1 MYCCCYCWSWFTLD
15 FILCRSVLV
24 EIVFIELMYCWHFV
38 SSEMKKKCVC
48 FAIEKSHYD
57 WKEWE
62 LNCLEQIGLKHLVW
76 EQMNMLAFLNWNFC
90 VLPLWIMWHFIT
102 ASCYPHHPLGIP
114 SKRNCV
120 WLKWWKSHGI
130 ISTKMALEGKYKHYS
145 LCPIFS
151 LVVVLLVD
159 FFIML
164 AKVNW
169 FKFCRTK
176 FNSGMGGGKNWKHSL
191 LLKACMTSMDSEVGI
206 KNSLMVCYCFS
217 GPSTGACTS
226 SGSTTT
232 VSTIK
237 GVV

>member
-1 MYCCCYCWSWFTLD
+1 MTLCFIWNEKKMCLFCYREIPLWLKRMGVKLFLTNWFKA
-15 FILCRSVLV
+15 FSVRTNEHV
-24 EIVFIELMYCWHFV
+24 SFFEL
-38 SSEMKKKCVC
+38 E
-48 FAIEKSHYD
+48 
-57 WKEWE
+57 
-62 LNCLEQIGLKHLVW
+62 
-76 EQMNMLAFLNWNFC
+76 FLC

-151 LVVVLLVD
+151 LVVVLLDD
-159 FFIML
+159 FFYHASQSKLIQIL
-164 AKVNW
+164 QDQIQLWN
-169 FKFCRTK
+169 
-176 FNSGMGGGKNWKHSL
+176 GGEKNWKHSL
-191 LLKACMTSMDSEVGI
+191 LLKACMTSMDIEVGI

>member
-1 MYCCCYCWSWFTLD
+1 MTLCL
-15 FILCRSVLV
+15 IWN
-24 EIVFIELMYCWHFV
+24 E
-38 SSEMKKKCVC
+38 KKCLFCYREIPLWLKRMGVKL
-48 FAIEKSHYD
+48 FGTNWFKAFSVRTNEHVSFF
-57 WKEWE
+57 E
-62 LNCLEQIGLKHLVW
+62 LE
-76 EQMNMLAFLNWNFC
+76 FLC

-151 LVVVLLVD
+151 LVVVLLD
-159 FFIML
+159 DLFIML

-176 FNSGMGGGKNWKHSL
+176 FNSGMGGKK
-191 LLKACMTSMDSEVGI
+191 LKAFLTVKSMHDINGHWGRYKELINGVLLFFQGQVQVHAQAQGQQQQFQRLKVWYKKTVVFLTLSE
-206 KNSLMVCYCFS
+206 
-217 GPSTGACTS
+217 
-226 SGSTTT
+226 
-232 VSTIK
+232 
-237 GVV
+237 

>member
-1 MYCCCYCWSWFTLD
+1 MYCGCYCWSWYTLD

-24 EIVFIELMYCWHFV
+24 EIVIIEFMYCWHFV
-38 SSEMKKKCVC
+38 SSEMKKKMCLFCYREIPLWLKRMGVKL
-48 FAIEKSHYD
+48 FWTNWFKAFSVRTNEHVSSF
-57 WKEWE
+57 E
-62 LNCLEQIGLKHLVW
+62 LE
-76 EQMNMLAFLNWNFC
+76 FLC

-120 WLKWWKSHGI
+120 WLIKWWKSHGI

-151 LVVVLLVD
+151 LVVVLLDD

-176 FNSGMGGGKNWKHSL
+176 FNSGMGGEKK
-191 LLKACMTSMDSEVGI
+191 LKAFLTVKSMHDINGHWGRYKELINGVLSFFRAKYRCMHKLRVNN
-206 KNSLMVCYCFS
+206 NSFND
-217 GPSTGACTS
+217 
-226 SGSTTT
+226 
-232 VSTIK
+232 
-237 GVV
+237 

>member
-1 MYCCCYCWSWFTLD
+1 MYCGCYCWSWYTLD

-24 EIVFIELMYCWHFV
+24 EIVIIEFMYCWHFV
-38 SSEMKKKCVC
+38 SSEMKKKMCLFCYREIPLWLKRMGVKL
-48 FAIEKSHYD
+48 FWTNWFKAFSVRTNEHVSSF
-57 WKEWE
+57 E
-62 LNCLEQIGLKHLVW
+62 LE
-76 EQMNMLAFLNWNFC
+76 FLC

-120 WLKWWKSHGI
+120 WLIKWWKSHGI

-151 LVVVLLVD
+151 LVVVLLDD

-176 FNSGMGGGKNWKHSL
+176 FNSGMGGKK
-191 LLKACMTSMDSEVGI
+191 LKAFLTVKSMHDINGHWGRYKKLINGVLSFFRAKYRCMHKLRVNN
-206 KNSLMVCYCFS
+206 NSFND
-217 GPSTGACTS
+217 
-226 SGSTTT
+226 
-232 VSTIK
+232 
-237 GVV
+237 

>member
-1 MYCCCYCWSWFTLD
+1 MTVCFIWNEKKMCLFCYREIPLWLKRMGVKLFWTNWFKA
-15 FILCRSVLV
+15 FSVRTN
-24 EIVFIELMYCWHFV
+24 EHV
-38 SSEMKKKCVC
+38 SS
-48 FAIEKSHYD
+48 F
-57 WKEWE
+57 E
-62 LNCLEQIGLKHLVW
+62 LE
-76 EQMNMLAFLNWNFC
+76 FLC

-151 LVVVLLVD
+151 LVVVLLDD

-176 FNSGMGGGKNWKHSL
+176 FNSGMGGGGK
-191 LLKACMTSMDSEVGI
+191 LKAFLTVKSMHDINGHWGRYKKLINGVLSFFRAKYRCMHKLRVNN
-206 KNSLMVCYCFS
+206 NSFND
-217 GPSTGACTS
+217 
-226 SGSTTT
+226 
-232 VSTIK
+232 
-237 GVV
+237 

>member
-1 MYCCCYCWSWFTLD
+1 MTLC
-15 FILCRSVLV
+15 FIWN
-24 EIVFIELMYCWHFV
+24 E
-38 SSEMKKKCVC
+38 KKKCVC
-48 FAIEKSHYD
+48 FAIDKSHYD

-62 LNCLEQIGLKHLVW
+62 LNCFWTNWFKAFSVRTNEHVSFFELE
-76 EQMNMLAFLNWNFC
+76 FLC
-90 VLPLWIMWHFIT
+90 VLPLWIMWHFTT

-151 LVVVLLVD
+151 LVVVLLDD

-176 FNSGMGGGKNWKHSL
+176 FNSGMGGKKNWKHSL
-191 LLKACMTSMDSEVGI
+191 LLKACMTSVDIEVGI

>member
-1 MYCCCYCWSWFTLD
+1 MTLCLIWNEKKMCLFCYREIPLWLKRMGVKLFGTNWFKA
-15 FILCRSVLV
+15 FSVRTNEHV
-24 EIVFIELMYCWHFV
+24 SFFEL
-38 SSEMKKKCVC
+38 E
-48 FAIEKSHYD
+48 
-57 WKEWE
+57 
-62 LNCLEQIGLKHLVW
+62 
-76 EQMNMLAFLNWNFC
+76 FLC

-151 LVVVLLVD
+151 LVVVLLDD

-176 FNSGMGGGKNWKHSL
+176 FNSGMGGKKNWKHSL